1 MRGFGPVRIRRAKR
15 EPGTLAGLD
24 QPLHPQLGP
33 HIGHGRPTRC
43 ARCALPHDLCLCAE
57 VEALT
62 LATRVLVFAHRREVH
77 KTTNTARLVPLALT
91 NAEVRVV
98 GLPED
103 RARFADLVQPQ
114 RTTLLLYPTPNSRPL
129 TRDCVSSGPLTLVVP
144 DSNWRQAFKMAF
156 KEPELAALE
165 AVHVPD
171 GAPSRYQLRAH
182 PDPRYLAT
190 FEAIARALG
199 VLEGDHVREQLERV
213 LQLKIE
219 RTRWTRRRPNAAQLA
234 SLRART
240 DPEPGAETTQPSE

>member
-1 MRGFGPVRIRRAKR
+1 M
-15 EPGTLAGLD
+15 D

-57 VEALT
+57 IEALT

-98 GLPED
+98 GRPED
-103 RARFADLVQPQ
+103 RARFADLVQP
-114 RTTLLLYPTPNSRPL
+114 RHPTVLLYPTPTSRPL
-129 TRDCVSSGPLTLVVP
+129 TSAFAAHGPLTLVVP

-199 VLEGDHVREQLERV
+199 ILEGEHVRHHLERA
-213 LQLKIE
+213 LDLKVE
-219 RTRWTRRRPNAAQLA
+219 RTRWTRRRPNASELA
-234 SLRART
+234 ALRART
-240 DPEPGAETTQPSE
+240 GREPGAETTQPSE